1 MAKIRLAMIG
11 CGGNSSG
18 HARRM
23 NANPDV
29 QIVAG
34 CDVNTDIVDAYIDRN
49 IPDLKPRPKSYDDL
63 DKMLAEVKADAVLIS
78 TPHTLHFGQ
87 GMKSLDAGC
96 HVFMEKPMVTAA
108 ADAYTITEKVKRK
121 R

>member
-1 MAKIRLAMIG
+1 MSKIRLAMIG

-49 IPDLKPRPKSYDDL
+49 VPDLEPRPKSYDDL
-63 DKMLAEVKADAVLIS
+63 DKL
-78 TPHTLHFGQ
+78 FQGQ
-87 GMKSLDAGC
+87 RGA
-96 HVFMEKPMVTAA
+96 
-108 ADAYTITEKVKRK
+108 ITVSYLNRLVNVYHG